1 MTDAAEHPQSA
12 DDTTAGTLGAPTS
25 HLGIVSTGKFV
36 FAAALSFLL
45 NLEFGYLLGHQGVT
59 PVLLVVLVLDL
70 ILTIWLTMTR
80 RYAMAAGILVGAA
93 AVPVSFWAFR
103 ALLFGSMNFA
113 CC

>member
-1 MTDAAEHPQSA
+1 MTDAAEHSQSA
-12 DDTTAGTLGAPTS
+12 DDPPPGTIGTPKS
-25 HLGIVSTGKFV
+25 HQGIVSTGKFV
-36 FAAALSFLL
+36 FTAALSFLL
-45 NLEFGYLLGHQGVT
+45 NLEFGYLLGHQGAT

-70 ILTIWLTMTR
+70 MLTIWLTMTR

-103 ALLFGSMNFA
+103 ALLFGGMNFA